1 MERSTKHRAVLTAI
15 GLLLMALFA
24 TPLSSGGT
32 GEASSLEMAVI
43 GDEIV
48 FAAPNGTAEF
58 TITVE
63 NSGSAIFDYVN
74 LSVSFDM
81 EDPWNPALVNMTGS
95 EGTWSG
101 TYDMDDLGATTTDTI
116 TVVVDV
122 PSEAV
127 IGNPVIL
134 TVNASADDGQ
144 SVEVELHI
152 FVANWRIYN
161 EDGRIGYSEGDSNDY
176 TIKVENLAMDEM
188 GTLVAIDEK
197 ITIELG
203 GALPGWSVE
212 DTNGWMMGKTE
223 INSMTAGQLVEL
235 TTTITLAGE
244 NTEAGDSTIFF
255 NAYDDATPSPY
266 YSPGVILLSSVTAF
280 YRVGIT
286 SGLSNIAV
294 PAEGGEATWEVTIR
308 NMGNTADTFSL
319 TVDTADLNG
328 WALTNESVT
337 TTGSLPWKG
346 AGGEYTVGFTV
357 TVPADLAAGYDGS
370 FTFTAT
376 SDNDGTETVERT
388 YTATVNQSFGLNLT
402 TLINNLEA
410 DPGDDAVFT
419 LTVENTGNGEDTY
432 TLAVEGPWTPV
443 LGETTMTIASG
454 ATDDVL
460 ITVTVPAD
468 KQSAQVSG
476 DITVTVT
483 SEDGVTDDTEVFG
496 VSVGHV
502 YGLDAIIWTNASGDT
517 VNSATVQQG
526 SSTSLKVNIT
536 NTGNGLDIVAVALD
550 GAESWIT
557 LDSTS
562 ETIGIGSTNIVII
575 NAVTT
580 DDTAIGDYTF
590 TVTVTSEDGTTTDTT
605 ATYTVSVT
613 EKGTGGKDPIVDDVP
628 SEDDPGFGLL
638 ALLAGLGVA
647 LVLLRRR
654 R

>member
-1 MERSTKHRAVLTAI
+1 M
-15 GLLLMALFA
+15 
-24 TPLSSGGT
+24 
-32 GEASSLEMAVI
+32 
-43 GDEIV
+43 
-48 FAAPNGTAEF
+48 
-58 TITVE
+58 
-63 NSGSAIFDYVN
+63 
-74 LSVSFDM
+74 
-81 EDPWNPALVNMTGS
+81 
-95 EGTWSG
+95 
-101 TYDMDDLGATTTDTI
+101 
-116 TVVVDV
+116 
-122 PSEAV
+122 
-127 IGNPVIL
+127 
-134 TVNASADDGQ
+134 
-144 SVEVELHI
+144 
-152 FVANWRIYN
+152 
-161 EDGRIGYSEGDSNDY
+161 
-176 TIKVENLAMDEM
+176 
-188 GTLVAIDEK
+188 
-197 ITIELG
+197 
-203 GALPGWSVE
+203 
-212 DTNGWMMGKTE
+212 
-223 INSMTAGQLVEL
+223 
-235 TTTITLAGE
+235 
-244 NTEAGDSTIFF
+244 
-255 NAYDDATPSPY
+255 
-266 YSPGVILLSSVTAF
+266 
-280 YRVGIT
+280 
-286 SGLSNIAV
+286 
-294 PAEGGEATWEVTIR
+294 
-308 NMGNTADTFSL
+308 
-319 TVDTADLNG
+319 
-328 WALTNESVT
+328 
-337 TTGSLPWKG
+337 
-346 AGGEYTVGFTV
+346 
-357 TVPADLAAGYDGS
+357 
-370 FTFTAT
+370 
-376 SDNDGTETVERT
+376 
-388 YTATVNQSFGLNLT
+388 
-402 TLINNLEA
+402 
-410 DPGDDAVFT
+410 
-419 LTVENTGNGEDTY
+419 
-432 TLAVEGPWTPV
+432 

-628 SEDDPGFGLL
+628 AEDDPGFGLL

>member
-1 MERSTKHRAVLTAI
+1 V
-15 GLLLMALFA
+15 
-24 TPLSSGGT
+24 TP
-32 GEASSLEMAVI
+32 
-43 GDEIV
+43 
-48 FAAPNGTAEF
+48 
-58 TITVE
+58 
-63 NSGSAIFDYVN
+63 
-74 LSVSFDM
+74 
-81 EDPWNPALVNMTGS
+81 
-95 EGTWSG
+95 
-101 TYDMDDLGATTTDTI
+101 
-116 TVVVDV
+116 
-122 PSEAV
+122 
-127 IGNPVIL
+127 
-134 TVNASADDGQ
+134 
-144 SVEVELHI
+144 
-152 FVANWRIYN
+152 
-161 EDGRIGYSEGDSNDY
+161 
-176 TIKVENLAMDEM
+176 
-188 GTLVAIDEK
+188 
-197 ITIELG
+197 
-203 GALPGWSVE
+203 
-212 DTNGWMMGKTE
+212 
-223 INSMTAGQLVEL
+223 
-235 TTTITLAGE
+235 
-244 NTEAGDSTIFF
+244 
-255 NAYDDATPSPY
+255 
-266 YSPGVILLSSVTAF
+266 F

-328 WALTNESVT
+328 WALTKSSVT
-337 TTGSLPWKG
+337 TTGSLPWKQASG
-346 AGGEYTVGFTV
+346 SEYTVGFTV
-357 TVPADLAAGYDGS
+357 TVPADLAAGDDGS

-376 SDNDGTETVERT
+376 SDNYGTETVERT

-402 TLINNLEA
+402 TLTNTLEA

-468 KQSAQVSG
+468 KLSAQVSG

-483 SEDGVTDDTEVFG
+483 SEDGVTDAAEVFG
-496 VSVGHV
+496 VSVGHI

-517 VNSATVQQG
+517 VNSATIQQG

-575 NAVTT
+575 NVVTT

-613 EKGTGGKDPIVDDVP
+613 EKGTTGEDPGVDDVGT
-628 SEDDPGFGLL
+628 EDDPGFGLL

-654 R
+654 H